1 MIKSRRRIQK
11 MELIAGIRVQRVRDL
26 TPQPYLWTSVTN
38 LATGEVYGF
47 SGWYSMYCNRKH
59 KVTFGDVQGFAN
71 AVKQGA
77 YGQHFGSCE
86 KEQRRW

>member
-11 MELIAGIRVQRVRDL
+11 MELIAGIRVQRVRDI
-26 TPQPYLWTSVTN
+26 TPQPYTWTEVTD
-38 LATGEVYGF
+38 LATGNVYGF
-47 SGWYSMYCNRKH
+47 SGWYSVYVMRPS
-59 KVTFGDVQGFAN
+59 GVQFKTVKAFAD
-71 AVKQGA
+71 AVKNGA

>member
-26 TPQPYLWTSVTN
+26 TPQPYNWTAVTD
-38 LATGEVYGF
+38 LSTGDVYGF
-47 SGWYSMYCNRKH
+47 SSWYTMYGMRTG
-59 KVTFGDVQGFAN
+59 KVKFENVKSFAD

-77 YGQHFGSCE
+77 YGKHFGSCE

>member
-26 TPQPYLWTSVTN
+26 TPQPYAWTEVTD
-38 LATGEVYGF
+38 LATGNVYGF
-47 SGWYSMYCNRKH
+47 SGWYSVYAARNR
-59 KVTFGDVQGFAN
+59 DVQYADVQSFAN
-71 AVKQGA
+71 NIKQGL
-77 YGQHFGSCE
+77 YGQHFGAAV

>member
-26 TPQPYLWTSVTN
+26 TPQPYNWTAVTD
-38 LATGEVYGF
+38 LATGNVYGF
-47 SGWYSMYCNRKH
+47 SSWYRMYAPRIR
-59 KVTFGDVQGFAN
+59 DVQYADVKSFAT
-71 AVKQGA
+71 AVKQGS

-86 KEQRRW
+86 KEHRRW